1 LPKPPI
7 KTGITKKKII
17 IKACLVTATL
27 YSCSSENNE
36 PGWLNSD
43 RINILREVPTVA
55 AQIPKNKI

>member
-1 LPKPPI
+1 MRGINQLPKPPI

-36 PGWLNSD
+36 PG
-43 RINILREVPTVA
+43 
-55 AQIPKNKI
+55 